1 MEGLKILGMRMRK
14 TWHRALQ
21 LPSRHRRQAPRH
33 QQLRQP
39 RHALKRRR
47 LQQPLMPF
55 RRRRSR
61 LPRHRKAQPLQP
73 ALHYSS
79 PSCERQKLQ
88 PRLKPS
94 LQRRGLLR
102 APRKLLP
109 RLEPSLHRRGLLR
122 APQKGPALSQGPSSL
137 RRAPRRLSGKTV
149 VRGRA
154 HQQPLR
160 LLWHHLL
167 DLQGLRLLRVCP
179 ISSTRCGRES
189 RAEVAIAACLLSQ
202 LHRLVLRAVALPV
215 SAGTLSLAAAWA
227 C

>member
-55 RRRRSR
+55 RRRHSR
-61 LPRHRKAQPLQP
+61 LPRHRKAQLLQP

-88 PRLKPS
+88 QRLKPS

-109 RLEPSLHRRGLLR
+109 RLEPSLRRRGLLR
-122 APQKGPALSQGPSSL
+122 APQKGLALSQGPSSL
-137 RRAPRRLSGKTV
+137 RRRGRAPRRLSDKTA
-149 VRGRA
+149 VRSRA
-154 HQQPLR
+154 HQQPLC

-179 ISSTRCGRES
+179 TSSTRCGRES
-189 RAEVAIAACLLSQ
+189 HAEIAVAACLLSQ

-215 SAGTLSLAAAWA
+215 SAGTLSFAAA
-227 C
+227 